1 MKKILLVLMSTLILT
16 GCVSQ
21 TTTVTIDDKAAAT
34 IEKKFSLGTSST
46 TMGTDKLS
54 LAAGDKFLET
64 VRKQNPESLLRY
76 KTETDSGYVA
86 VIKADNIAKEDIFA
100 KEQFFKPK
108 NKKNLD
114 CKTSKNKTECKADF
128 IVNIKSPDLD
138 KVLEENGLKYE
149 DLAPYTLT
157 IKLPVKADSQNAKFF
172 DLNNNLYTWEI
183 PAGVETPVNIEFTI
197 K

>member
-21 TTTVTIDDKAAAT
+21 TTTVTIDDKAGAT
-34 IEKKFSLGTSST
+34 IEKKFSFGSAST
-46 TMGTDKLS
+46 TMSTDKLS
-54 LAAGDKFLET
+54 IAAGDKFLES

-76 KTETDSGYVA
+76 TTETDSGYVA
-86 VIKADNIAKEDIFA
+86 VIKKENITKEDIFA
-100 KEQFFKPK
+100 SEAFFNPK

-114 CKTSKNKTECKADF
+114 CKTSKNHTECKADF
-128 IVNIKSPDLD
+128 TVNFKSEELD
-138 KVLEENGLKYE
+138 KVLAENGLKYE

-157 IKLPVKADSQNAKFF
+157 IKLPVKAESHNAKFF
-172 DLNNNLYTWEI
+172 DLTNNLYTWEI
-183 PAGVETPVNIEFTI
+183 PAGGETPVKFDFVI